1 MKLATAHFPKSK
13 QSKATLSICY
23 VLALIIMLMVVSQLM
38 TIEKT
43 LPIIENY
50 LLPGGAPTAK
60 IIVFFS
66 AVSGIFALPFLF
78 RMNLSPLFR
87 IFSALLLNVYALIWL
102 GLGIWIVTND
112 PPLIG
117 TGIFGSLLKFS
128 IPSEAV
134 LPFGAVL
141 LACTISITL
150 LLRKDL
156 KFKK

>member
-1 MKLATAHFPKSK
+1 MKLATAHFPDSK
-13 QSKATLSICY
+13 QGKVTMSVCY
-23 VLALIIMLMVVSQLM
+23 VLALIIILMVVSQLM

-50 LLPGGAPTAK
+50 LLPGGVPTAK

-102 GLGIWIVTND
+102 GLGAWIITYD

-117 TGIFGSLLKFS
+117 TGLFGGLVKS

-134 LPFGAVL
+134 LPFAIVL
-141 LACTISITL
+141 LACTISTTL
-150 LLRKDL
+150 LLRNDL

>member
-13 QSKATLSICY
+13 QSKVTMSICY
-23 VLALIIMLMVVSQLM
+23 VLALVIILMVVSQLM

-50 LLPGGAPTAK
+50 LLPGGVPTAK
-60 IIVFFS
+60 IIIFFS

-87 IFSALLLNVYALIWL
+87 LFSALLLNVYALIWL
-102 GLGIWIVTND
+102 GLGAWIVVD
-112 PPLIG
+112 HPPLIG
-117 TGIFGSLLKFS
+117 TGIFGSLLKS
-128 IPSEAV
+128 IPGEAV
-134 LPFGAVL
+134 LPFAIVL
-141 LACTISITL
+141 LASTILTTF